1 MYLDRFD
8 AGDAVAAAL
17 QEVGLND
24 PVVLGLPRGGVV
36 VAERVAD
43 VLGAPLD
50 VVVAKKLTWPER
62 PELAIGAA
70 ANGGTPTLV
79 VDASVEPLVG
89 REWLHD
95 EAARCWEEVHRR
107 ELAYRHGRPGVD
119 LEGRDAVI
127 IDDGIATGW
136 TMLAAVRSVRGRGA
150 ARVIVG
156 VPVGS
161 PESVRDLEREV
172 DGVVCPRRP
181 RDFYAVGQFYCAF
194 GQVSDEQV
202 VASLERARAVVG

>member
-1 MYLDRFD
+1 MYLDRLD
-8 AGDAVAAAL
+8 AGDALAAAL
-17 QEVGLND
+17 GEAGVID
-24 PVVLGLPRGGVV
+24 PVVLGLPRGGVM
-36 VAERVAD
+36 VAERVAE

-50 VVVAKKLTWPER
+50 VVVAKKLTCPER

-70 ANGGTPTLV
+70 ANGGVPALV

-89 REWLHD
+89 REWVRD
-95 EAARCWEEVHRR
+95 EARRCWEEVHRR
-107 ELAYRHGRPGVD
+107 ELVYRRGRAPVD
-119 LEGRDAVI
+119 LRGRDAVI
-127 IDDGIATGW
+127 VDDGIATGW

-150 ARVIVG
+150 GRVLVG
-156 VPVGS
+156 APVGA

-181 RDFYAVGQFYCAF
+181 RDFFAVGQFYCAF

-202 VASLERARAVVG
+202 IAALERARAVAA